1 MGITGAV
8 TAVVVTYRSGPTIE
22 ACLKSLATASASP
35 SFQIVVVDNAS
46 DDDTLARV
54 QASGVPVTV
63 VARSTNAGFG
73 TASNEGLARAD
84 GEWVVF
90 ANPDTWWHAGSLDRL
105 VDVAAAHDEALVCPA
120 LENSN
125 GTLQATVE
133 VDLTVGRVLRG
144 MLRLGRAVRPAV
156 PPPAGSP
163 IEVDWAH
170 GAAMLM
176 PVSLARELG
185 GFDERFFLFFEDL
198 DLCWR
203 VRQAGGV
210 VLVAPEVRVGHVGG
224 ASMKRSGG
232 DAWVAGQRVRGLARF
247 LAKRQGPGAA
257 RAYAAA
263 ALVVYGLTPS
273 ALHRSM
279 ARAAM
284 GVLRSGGAGPS
295 VASVDR

>member
-1 MGITGAV
+1 MGITEGV

-22 ACLKSLATASASP
+22 TCLRSLPAAAGDRP
-35 SFQIVVVDNAS
+35 LQVVVVDNAS

-54 QASGVPVTV
+54 QASGVPADV
-63 VARSTNAGFG
+63 VKRDSNAGFG
-73 TASNEGLARAD
+73 TANNEGLRRASMP
-84 GEWVVF
+84 WVVF
-90 ANPDTWWHAGSLDRL
+90 ANPDTWWPPGSLDRL
-105 VDVAAAHDEALVCPA
+105 VAVAASHDEAIICPA

-133 VDLTVGRVLRG
+133 TDLTASRVVRG
-144 MLRLGRAVRPAV
+144 MLRLGRAVRPSV
-156 PPPAGSP
+156 PPASGPP
-163 IEVDWAH
+163 VEVDWAH
-170 GAAMLM
+170 GAAMCM
-176 PVSLARELG
+176 SVELARELG

-247 LAKRQGPGAA
+247 LSKREGAGAA

-263 ALVVYGLTPS
+263 ALLVYGLTPT
-273 ALHRSM
+273 AVHRAM
-279 ARAAM
+279 ARAAF
-284 GVLRSGGAGPS
+284 GVLRSAE
-295 VASVDR
+295 